1 MALYGFMTTWANFQL
16 KNLPNQIFNQKLRT
30 FCVRNSNGRNGGFE
44 IRISKKKVLIHQQKM
59 T

>member
-44 IRISKKKVLIHQQKM
+44 IRISKKKVLIHQ
-59 T
+59 